1 MKEGWKIAVKKFLLL
16 GFLTFG
22 MAANG
27 EVTFKT
33 DIVYGHNDGMALIY
47 DVLIPETPNEA
58 AILFMMSG
66 GWYSSWGPPERRA
79 LQFKDMLDA
88 GFTVVPIYH
97 GSAPRYHI
105 PDAYSDV
112 SRAVRHVKMNAENYG
127 IDVSRLGV
135 TGGSAGG
142 HLSLMLGLD
151 SDEGLAEDS
160 DSVMQIGNSVA
171 AVVAYFPPVAFREQ
185 ESLPVGI
192 INNVSEEELL
202 SRFPALDYDAALV
215 PTVSPILFV
224 DSSDPPTLLIH
235 GDQDPLVDV
244 THSFAIKAEFDKE
257 GVESELIVIPGG
269 KHGFGGKQDS
279 EELVELEG
287 AVAIEV
293 HGAEEEGDTPR

>member
-16 GFLTFG
+16 VFLTFG
-22 MAANG
+22 MAASG

-33 DIVYGHNDGMALIY
+33 DIVYGHKDGMALIY

-127 IDVSRLGV
+127 IDVSRIGV

-185 ESLPVGI
+185 ESLPVGFV
-192 INNVSEEELL
+192 NNVSEEELL

-244 THSFAIKAEFDKE
+244 THSFAIKAEFDEE

-269 KHGFGGKQDS
+269 KHGFRGEDAERANKAR
-279 EELVELEG
+279 LEWF
-287 AVAIEV
+287 ENYLL
-293 HGAEEEGDTPR
+293 D

>member
-16 GFLTFG
+16 VFLTFG

-33 DIVYGHNDGMALIY
+33 DIVYGHKDGMALIY

-127 IDVSRLGV
+127 IDVSRIGV

-269 KHGFGGKQDS
+269 KHGFGGGD
-279 EELVELEG
+279 
-287 AVAIEV
+287 
-293 HGAEEEGDTPR
+293 AERANKARLDWFENYLLD